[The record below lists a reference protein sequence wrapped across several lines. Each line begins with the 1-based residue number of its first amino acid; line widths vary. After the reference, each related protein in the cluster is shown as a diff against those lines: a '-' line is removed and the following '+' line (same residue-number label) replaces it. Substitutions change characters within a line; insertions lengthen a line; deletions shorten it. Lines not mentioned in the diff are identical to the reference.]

1 LLLFIS
7 LGVAFAVAVY
17 WDLFISFCA
26 DCPQGRLNV
35 DNILRLLLGGEAAVA
50 GVLFFLGGLTG
61 LYISRRR
68 ADDA

>member
-1 LLLFIS
+1 LLALIS
-7 LGVAFAVAVY
+7 LGVAIAVAVY
-17 WDLFISFCA
+17 WDFFISFCA

-35 DNILRLLLGGEAAVA
+35 DNILRLLFGGEAAVA

-61 LYISRRR
+61 LYVGRKR